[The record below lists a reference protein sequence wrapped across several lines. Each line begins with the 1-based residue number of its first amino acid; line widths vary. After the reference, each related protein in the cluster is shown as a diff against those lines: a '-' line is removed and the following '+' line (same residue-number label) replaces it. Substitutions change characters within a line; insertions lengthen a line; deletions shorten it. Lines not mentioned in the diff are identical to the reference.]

1 MDTLFLLFALII
13 GAAAGFVMA
22 HFKSRSDLSRLDE
35 RLGNATEKLAE
46 AERAYQEKLDEL
58 ARERERANSLDK
70 ELTESRAQIKYAEER
85 LEMQKKELAEMQKQL
100 TLHFENLANKIL
112 EEKTEKFTRQNREQL
127 DVLLNPLGEK
137 IEAFKKKVEETYD
150 EENRQRATLKEQ
162 IKQMGELNQRMSEDA
177 KNLTRALKGD
187 SKTQGNWGE
196 VILERILE
204 KSGLSKGR
212 EYKTQTSQTTED
224 GRRLQPDVVIHL
236 PDNKFVII
244 DAKVSLTAYERYAS
258 SEDEKEQQDALKQ
271 HLISIR
277 AHVNTLS
284 DKNYQ
289 QLFTESPDFVLMF
302 IPIEPAFSLA
312 WQHDNSLYNDAFN
325 KNIIITS
332 PTTLLALLATIKNI
346 WKQEYQNK
354 NAQEIAKRGGALY
367 DKFVNFVE
375 TLESIGAHINRLSN
389 SYEDARKQLSEGRGN
404 LVGQAE
410 KLRKL
415 GASNSKRIPEAFV
428 QDDEEDESEQPN
440 ERLLLDTDK

>member
-1 MDTLFLLFALII
+1 MDTLLLLFALII
-13 GAAAGFVMA
+13 GAAAGFVIA

-58 ARERERANSLDK
+58 VRERERANLLDK

-85 LEMQKKELAEMQKQL
+85 LEVQKKELAEMQKQL

-112 EEKTEKFTRQNREQL
+112 EEKTEKFTKQNREQL

-137 IEAFKKKVEETYD
+137 IEAFRKKVEETYD

-271 HLISIR
+271 HLTSIR

-289 QLFTESPDFVLMF
+289 QLFAESPDFVLMF

-375 TLESIGAHINRLSN
+375 TLESIGTHINRLSN

-428 QDDEEDESEQPN
+428 QDDEEDENELPN
-440 ERLLLDTDK
+440 ERLLLDADK